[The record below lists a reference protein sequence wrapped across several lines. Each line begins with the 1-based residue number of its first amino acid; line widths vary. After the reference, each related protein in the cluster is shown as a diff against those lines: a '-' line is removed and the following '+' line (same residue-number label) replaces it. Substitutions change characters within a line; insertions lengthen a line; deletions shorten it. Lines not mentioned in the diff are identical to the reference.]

1 MLTDVHAHLGH
12 RKMTGDLG
20 ATLARAADAG
30 VTCVITNG
38 LEPES
43 NRHALEL
50 AERYPSVKAALGIYP
65 LDAANAWIAEREWTF
80 DFRQP
85 ARFDVDEEIQFIESV
100 ADRIVAVGECGLD
113 GYWVPDSVPAQID
126 VLKKMCDLAL
136 RIDRPLILHSRKAER
151 ETFDVVRESGVRRA
165 IFHCFMG
172 KKKLAQE
179 IAGSGYFLSIP
190 PIVERTESFQ
200 RMVDAVPREQLLVE
214 TDSPYLSADK
224 GTENEPAQAARSAR
238 WIAEYWGESEETA
251 FSILAEN
258 TERLFGGLLSD

>member
-12 RKMTGDLG
+12 RKMTGDLDQI
-20 ATLARAADAG
+20 LARAADAG
-30 VTCVITNG
+30 VTRIITNG
-38 LEPES
+38 LEPVS
-43 NRHALEL
+43 NRTALEMS
-50 AERYPSVKAALGIYP
+50 AIHPAVKAALGIYP
-65 LDAANAWIAEREWTF
+65 LDAANEWIANWEWPF
-80 DFRQP
+80 EFAAP
-85 ARFDVDEEIQFIESV
+85 ARFDVDEEIRFIESV

-113 GYWVPDSVPAQID
+113 GHWVPESVPAQID
-126 VLKKMCDLAL
+126 VLKKMCDLAI
-136 RIDRPLILHSRKAER
+136 RIDRPIILHSRKAER

-179 IAGSGYFLSIP
+179 IAKSGYFLSVP

-200 RMVDAVPREQLLVE
+200 RMVDALPREQLLVE

-238 WIAEYWGESEETA
+238 WMAEYWGETEESA

-258 TERLFGGLLSD
+258 TNRLFGDLLDD